1 MRWIYSATVV
11 LAAVVANLHVCT
23 FRCVNECGCVVR
35 EALALLW
42 VTCTPVGIGGN
53 QSHIMELNS

>member
-1 MRWIYSATVV
+1 MRWLYSATVV
-11 LAAVVANLHVCT
+11 LAAVVANLYVCT
-23 FRCVNECGCVVR
+23 FRYVNKCGCVVR

-53 QSHIMELNS
+53 QSHVMELNS

>member
-11 LAAVVANLHVCT
+11 LAAVVANLYVCT
-23 FRCVNECGCVVR
+23 FRCVNECGCVNG
-35 EALALLW
+35 EALALLR

-53 QSHIMELNS
+53 QSHLMELNR

>member
-11 LAAVVANLHVCT
+11 LAAVEANLYVCRS
-23 FRCVNECGCVVR
+23 RCVNECGCVVR

-42 VTCTPVGIGGN
+42 VTCAPVGIGGN